1 MSWLLEDFPN
11 FVIFG
16 CFELRVDTD
25 AAVPVGVVGVVVD
38 DARAEAKEIR
48 GVDAFALFLVV
59 GFSVAV
65 ACDPPL
71 HQGQLRA
78 VVGFPYTW
86 LDIHLPW
93 VDFQPLVRNPTSGW

>member
-65 ACDPPL
+65 ACDPCLP
-71 HQGQLRA
+71 
-78 VVGFPYTW
+78 FPFFPFLLETKK
-86 LDIHLPW
+86 LLKIL
-93 VDFQPLVRNPTSGW
+93 